1 MPPVPVWSR
10 HPKYTIV
17 VLVTLACSLYLLYP
31 FELGSKP
38 APNTLR
44 QANGFPYDRD
54 LQGRLKQSDAIYEKM
69 LQDRKGLIK
78 HFGPKPSNIKM
89 FPPNKRPWP
98 PYTVWDFFPAAYN
111 CPHDIQRLGALGD
124 GGKWVCGITRLET
137 KRDCVVYSFGINY
150 ESSFEAEI
158 LRNTEHC
165 QIWGYDFSVK
175 SFGPEIPRNQRQR
188 THFHPYKLGGSD
200 QKAVGKEPPMYT
212 LGSLMRLNGTVCTN
226 LSRRQV
232 AYVLLTG
239 HEHIDILKVDIE
251 SWEFD
256 LLTTLIKSY
265 RDAEMPL
272 PFGQLQL
279 EIHAWNKS
287 FEEYLK
293 WWEMLEEAGLRPFWT
308 EVCLSLS
315 NFWSLVHNIECL
327 NPQPNLVYNN
337 YNRESGADLA
347 EYSFLNIKGDNIFIQ
362 DPPRHENDERRY
374 THDSD

>member
-1 MPPVPVWSR
+1 MPLVPVWSR
-10 HPKYTIV
+10 HPKYAVV

-31 FELGSKP
+31 FELGSKTSP
-38 APNTLR
+38 KTLR
-44 QANGFPYDRD
+44 QADGFPYDRD

-69 LQDRKGLIK
+69 LQDRKRLIK
-78 HFGPKPSNIKM
+78 HFGPKPSDIAM
-89 FPPNKRPWP
+89 FPPNIRPWP

-158 LRNTEHC
+158 LRNTQHC

-175 SFGPEIPRNQRQR
+175 SFGPEIPRNKRQR
-188 THFHPYKLGGSD
+188 THFYPYKLGGSD
-200 QKAVGKEPPMYT
+200 QEAVGGEPPMYT
-212 LGSLMRLNGTVCTN
+212 LGSLMRLNRTLGPGLQKCQMTEI
-226 LSRRQV
+226 LF
-232 AYVLLTG
+232 TG
-239 HEHIDILKVDIE
+239 HQHIDILKVDIE

-265 RDAEMPL
+265 RDAGLPL

-279 EIHAWNKS
+279 EVHAWNKS

-308 EVCLSLS
+308 E
-315 NFWSLVHNIECL
+315 
-327 NPQPNLVYNN
+327 PNLVYNN
-337 YNRESGADLA
+337 YNREGGADLA
-347 EYSFLNIKGDNIFIQ
+347 EYSFLNVKGDNIFIR
-362 DPPRHENDERRY
+362 DPPRHADDERQY
-374 THDSD
+374 TRD